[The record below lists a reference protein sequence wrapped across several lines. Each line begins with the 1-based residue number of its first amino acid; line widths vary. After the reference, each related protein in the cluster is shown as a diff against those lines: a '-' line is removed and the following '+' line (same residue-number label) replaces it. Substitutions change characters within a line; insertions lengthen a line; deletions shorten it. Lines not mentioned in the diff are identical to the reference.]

1 MTKIERA
8 TVGKNSARRCFT
20 QRLLLLRS
28 LSVICFVGLQSLA
41 ATAADRIVLRNLD
54 IITDRTVAGFDE
66 DGVRLDDGSLLK
78 WDEIERCKL
87 SPDKQAAFD
96 QMLQELGTHL
106 YRIRQRLT
114 VGDYRGIL
122 THAEAIY
129 PRYAGRNSET
139 AYMVFQGLM
148 WARLAVGRREAAV
161 EPYLRCYNYLKSL
174 PASQLSLPGNRRLR
188 FDRATGM
195 TPELQPVWFDAQA
208 AKSSLPGALKAV
220 SEMSPPRP
228 EGTRIYYGTLA
239 LAAGE
244 LEQAQRVLGGIQ
256 GKHPGLAQLR
266 GIVMAQGEVLGGQ
279 PGQALSLL
287 QSNLQRLAPNIKP
300 LAIYWLGMSKLKAPD
315 ERVQRQG
322 ILDLLHLPALYGD
335 KFPELAAA
343 ALYESRVAFAG
354 AKDDNSRAAVRRE
367 LLEQYSQ
374 TYHAAKLRAEL
385 SPKSDSS

>member
-1 MTKIERA
+1 MICLIE
-8 TVGKNSARRCFT
+8 
-20 QRLLLLRS
+20 
-28 LSVICFVGLQSLA
+28 LQSLA
-41 ATAADRIVLRNLD
+41 ANAADRIVLRNLD
-54 IITDRTVAGFDE
+54 IITGKTVAGFDE

-78 WDEIERCKL
+78 WDEIERGRV
-87 SPDKQAAFD
+87 SPERQAAFD

-122 THAEAIY
+122 PHAEAIY
-129 PRYAGRNSET
+129 PRYVGRSSQT

-148 WARLAVGRREAAV
+148 WARLADGRRESAV

-174 PASQLSLPGNRRLR
+174 PASKVSLPGNRRLR
-188 FDRATGM
+188 YDPATGM

-208 AKSSLPGALKAV
+208 AKSSLPGAYKAV
-220 SEMSPPRP
+220 SEMAPPRP
-228 EGTRIYYGTLA
+228 EGTRVYYGTLA

-244 LEQAQRVLGGIQ
+244 LDQAARVLGGIQ
-256 GKHPGLAQLR
+256 GEHPSLAQLR
-266 GIVMAQGEVLGGQ
+266 GIAMAQAEVLRGQ
-279 PGQALSLL
+279 PGQALGIL
-287 QSNLQRLAPNIKP
+287 QSNLHRLAPDNKP
-300 LAIYWLGMSKLKAPD
+300 LAIYWLGMSKLKSAD

-322 ILDLLHLPALYGD
+322 ILELLHLPAIYGD

-343 ALYESRVAFAG
+343 ALYQSMVTFAD

-374 TYHAAKLRAEL
+374 TYHAAKVRAEL